1 MVLTVL
7 KNNASA
13 LQFYLRMGYEEDE
26 TSPGEDEGMPYKIL
40 SKAVRAAAAAPPP
53 VADMD

>member
-1 MVLTVL
+1 
-7 KNNASA
+7 
-13 LQFYLRMGYEEDE
+13 MGYEEDE

-40 SKAVRAAAAAPPP
+40 SKALRAATQAAPPAATAVP

>member
-1 MVLTVL
+1 
-7 KNNASA
+7 
-13 LQFYLRMGYEEDE
+13 MGYEEDE

-40 SKAVRAAAAAPPP
+40 SKALRAATQAAPPTAAAEP